1 MTVAL
6 VFAGMLNSFGV
17 DSQVYAPS
25 LSSHW
30 PSCMEEAATSPVR
43 HLSQFAHGEWHV
55 PSKHVAEASALAAT
69 VPAIRDVFEDAGA
82 RLEWMHGV
90 IEAAA
95 RPTSPFPGPLCELW
109 ARSWDAELLTTRPRQ
124 RSRSPRRGSVEEP
137 AACGNPQLGRQP
149 GGMERA
155 GEEENAKRQP
165 GGSVEASGERQ
176 NPDDCNCRY
185 SDFYWEKAAAME
197 MTYED
202 AIQDQTGYCDCN
214 CWYAGNYWD
223 NYWELRGTTQSC
235 WERER
240 AREREYAARVQ
251 AEQLGFP
258 EPQPPAGGT
267 GQAESHATVE
277 SYVPFAGI
285 GLRSPYVELLRD
297 LAPDISEC
305 SLDRI
310 CRHLLRV

>member
-1 MTVAL
+1 M
-6 VFAGMLNSFGV
+6 
-17 DSQVYAPS
+17 
-25 LSSHW
+25 
-30 PSCMEEAATSPVR
+30 
-43 HLSQFAHGEWHV
+43 
-55 PSKHVAEASALAAT
+55 
-69 VPAIRDVFEDAGA
+69 
-82 RLEWMHGV
+82 
-90 IEAAA
+90 
-95 RPTSPFPGPLCELW
+95 
-109 ARSWDAELLTTRPRQ
+109 
-124 RSRSPRRGSVEEP
+124 EEP

-155 GEEENAKRQP
+155 GEEENAKREP

-176 NPDDCNCRY
+176 NPDDCNRWY

-214 CWYAGNYWD
+214 CWHAGNYWD
-223 NYWELRGTTQSC
+223 NYWDGVKGPSC
-235 WERER
+235 WEREET
-240 AREREYAARVQ
+240 REREYAARVQ

-285 GLRSPYVELLRD
+285 GLRSPYMELLRD